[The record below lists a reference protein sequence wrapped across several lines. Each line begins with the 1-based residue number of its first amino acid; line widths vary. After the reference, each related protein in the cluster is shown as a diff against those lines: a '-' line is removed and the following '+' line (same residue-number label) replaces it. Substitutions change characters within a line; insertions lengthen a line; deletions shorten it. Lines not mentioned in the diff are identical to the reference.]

1 MAKLPPTTDGEKV
14 TPHRVIYYPTDWHL
28 HEGRDV
34 LLLRWD
40 VSGTSDAKKSDYKAR
55 ASDDEVRAY
64 IPLDRIAY
72 WTATN

>member
-1 MAKLPPTTDGEKV
+1 MTYPKVTVSYIEKVAKLPPTT
-14 TPHRVIYYPTDWHL
+14 
-28 HEGRDV
+28 
-34 LLLRWD
+34 
-40 VSGTSDAKKSDYKAR
+40 DAKKSDYKAR